1 MPDALGRRFG
11 ASRVPWKKNQMKKAF
26 LLALFALPLLCG
38 CFPPDLPLKPASY
51 VRLDGRILIDGKTY
65 PLGFSWKEENRA
77 AWDEGRGW
85 HTEWVS
91 SDKSLVRIVGSEHA
105 VVVWLPQAGADLHE
119 FRPTVA
125 LVDLRNPQ
133 YLRQYPQLRPGEQR
147 DGYFA
152 IAELHIRRSPE
163 PVANSGMTK
172 AETVLREKLESRR
185 YGYLYG
191 KSFREQQWARSEDLA
206 GSLSRLRGV
215 VPLGKRGSNGEPVV
229 WTAFSAFNSR
239 AVVVEKIEPRLFGFE
254 LKDQAW
260 VPLKYSGVY
269 WYREGLT
276 QEKGPIWVQIGPQRF
291 DQQKNELV
299 FDGRTQELIAIWR
312 YGLESLL

>member
-1 MPDALGRRFG
+1 
-11 ASRVPWKKNQMKKAF
+11 MKKAL

-38 CFPPDLPLKPASY
+38 CFPPDLPLEPPSY
-51 VRLDGRILIDGKTY
+51 VRLDGRLLIDGKAY
-65 PLGFSWKEENRA
+65 PLGSSWKEEHRA

-91 SDKSLVRIVGSEHA
+91 SDKSLVRMVGSDHA
-105 VVVWLPQAGADLHE
+105 VVVWLPPAAADLQG

-125 LVDLRNPQ
+125 LVDLRNPR
-133 YLRQYPQLRPGEQR
+133 YLRQYPKLSPGEQR

-152 IAELHIRRSPE
+152 IAELQITRSPE
-163 PVANSGMTK
+163 PVADSGMTE
-172 AETVLREKLESRR
+172 AETAVREKLENRR

-191 KSFREQQWARSEDLA
+191 MSYRQQQWARSEDLA
-206 GSLSRLRGV
+206 GLLSRLRGV
-215 VPLGKRGSNGEPVV
+215 VPLGKPDSSAESVPDV
-229 WTAFSAFNSR
+229 WGAFRAFNSR
-239 AVVVEKIEPRLFGFE
+239 AVVDDKVERRLFGFE
-254 LKDQAW
+254 LKGQTW
-260 VPLKYSGVY
+260 MPLKYSGVY

-299 FDGRTQELIAIWR
+299 FDGRTQEIIAIWR